1 MTPRPTKRAQRAK
14 RRAKT
19 AVRSSRPPRPAP
31 AATASVASQIL
42 GARKKIWNAGVNA
55 FSRTPGLSIPM
66 PRTAIESFQGGMK
79 KLEEV
84 FDQRVLSSL
93 ARAGMPSPREI
104 AKLKEQ
110 VAQLAAELA
119 HLRRKHKG

>member
-1 MTPRPTKRAQRAK
+1 MTSKPTKRASRAK
-14 RRAKT
+14 RGAKIAGRT
-19 AVRSSRPPRPAP
+19 SRRPKP
-31 AATASVASQIL
+31 TPDATGSVAAQIL

-55 FSRTPGLSIPM
+55 FSRSGGLSMPM
-66 PRTAIESFQGGMK
+66 PRTAIESFQGGIK

-93 ARAGMPSPREI
+93 ARAGMPSPGEI

-110 VAQLAAELA
+110 VAQLQAELER
-119 HLRRKHKG
+119 LRRKHKG